1 MEAQDH
7 RGSAAALSNCSE
19 TRTSH
24 ENRESQNIPISA
36 DPRPFSRKVEEVHK
50 PQTVGENQRADL
62 KATEDP
68 RHESMKTASEAPRP
82 WKLLRDTDAPRTEK
96 LITDEDA
103 ANREMPSKDSD
114 DPQVAK

>member
-7 RGSAAALSNCSE
+7 RGSAAALSNCTES
-19 TRTSH
+19 RTSH
-24 ENRESQNIPISA
+24 ENRETQSIPIPT

-50 PQTVGENQRADL
+50 PQTVRVDQRADL

-68 RHESMKTASEAPRP
+68 RHESTKTASEAPRP
-82 WKLLRDTDAPRTEK
+82 WKFLRDTDAPRIDK
-96 LITDEDA
+96 SITDKDA
-103 ANREMPSKDSD
+103 ANRDMPSKDSD